1 VTTAISAGVLTL
13 ADWAKRLDPD
23 GKVPAIVELL
33 GQTNEILDDAL
44 WAEGNLPTGHRT
56 TVRTGLPS
64 VYWRMLNQ
72 GVSPSKSTT
81 AQIDEAT
88 GMLEAWSSVDK
99 DLAELNGNVRAFRLS
114 EAKAYIEAMNQEMA
128 GTLFYGN
135 AGTAP
140 EEFTGLAP
148 RYSAIS
154 GAANKD
160 NVVSAGGSGQDNY
173 SIWLVVWG
181 ENTAF
186 LTFPKGSKAG
196 LVHEDLGLT
205 TVTVTAG
212 VAGSYLRAYQDR
224 WQWKCGLVL
233 KDWRYV
239 VRICNIDVSNLVAL
253 STDAAALTKFMTKA
267 TYLVPNLNAG
277 RPAFYMNRETA
288 YCLDYLRRQDVITGG
303 GLTYDVVDGKRI
315 MRFRGIPIRI
325 CDQLTTETT
334 AIS

>member
-1 VTTAISAGVLTL
+1 MSTALSTGALTL
-13 ADWAKRLDPD
+13 LDWAKRLDPN
-23 GKVPAIVELL
+23 GKVPTIVELL
-33 GQTNEILDDAL
+33 AQTNEILEDAV
-44 WAEGNLPTGHRT
+44 WQEGNLPTGHRT
-56 TVRTGLPS
+56 TVRTGLPT

-72 GVSPSKSTT
+72 GIAPSKSTT

-99 DLAELNGNVRAFRLS
+99 DLAELNGNVRTFRLS
-114 EAKAYIEAMNQEMA
+114 EARAFIEAMNQEMA

-154 GAANKD
+154 GAANGQ
-160 NVVSAGGSGQDNY
+160 NVISAAGDSTDNY
-173 SIWLVVWG
+173 SIWLIVWG
-181 ENTAF
+181 DNTCF
-186 LTFPKGSKAG
+186 MTFPKGSKAG
-196 LVHEDLGLT
+196 LVHEDLGLQ
-205 TVTVTAG
+205 TVTVTQG
-212 VAGSYLRAYQDR
+212 VGGTMLRAYQDR

-253 STDAAALTKFMTKA
+253 STDAAALTKYMTKA
-267 TYLVPNLNAG
+267 TYMVPNLNAG
-277 RPAFYMNRETA
+277 KAAFYMNRETA
-288 YCLDYLRRQDVITGG
+288 YCLDYLRRADVITGG
-303 GLTYDVVDGKRI
+303 GLTYDNVDGKRV

-325 CDQLTTETT
+325 CDQLVTETT